1 MEKKRTQFSGKIG
14 FILAAAGS
22 AVGLGNIWR
31 FPYLAAE
38 YGGGTFLFFY
48 ILFAITFGFSLMIA
62 EVALGRKTG
71 RGVVGTFQSLDK
83 RFTFMG
89 WLTMLVP
96 ILTLPYYSVTGGWVM
111 HYGMLF
117 LTGQGAKT
125 AETGFFQSF
134 SANPLWPVFWLCIFV
149 AISCIIVMFGVKKG
163 IERTSKIFLPI
174 LIVLNIA
181 IAIYVMT
188 LPGALDGVLYYITPD
203 FSKLSFGTIIAALGQ
218 LFYSMS
224 LAMGIM
230 FTYGSY
236 LNKKEN
242 LEASVRH
249 IELFDTG
256 IAFLS
261 GLMILPAVFVFSGGD
276 ANVLNSVPSFI
287 YHNAPSIYEH
297 AVWASGRSSLLHSGI
312 FCSIDFS
319 YFVCR
324 NHCFRISGS
333 IWVEANPY
341 LHRYLFWSHCN
352 WFGCCLGIWLVE
364 WSYYIWNEHLRFWTF
379 SQTVF

>member
-1 MEKKRTQFSGKIG
+1 
-14 FILAAAGS
+14 
-22 AVGLGNIWR
+22 
-31 FPYLAAE
+31 
-38 YGGGTFLFFY
+38 
-48 ILFAITFGFSLMIA
+48 
-62 EVALGRKTG
+62 
-71 RGVVGTFQSLDK
+71 
-83 RFTFMG
+83 
-89 WLTMLVP
+89 ML
-96 ILTLPYYSVTGGWVM
+96 
-111 HYGMLF
+111 
-117 LTGQGAKT
+117 
-125 AETGFFQSF
+125 
-134 SANPLWPVFWLCIFV
+134 
-149 AISCIIVMFGVKKG
+149 GVKT

-256 IAFLS
+256 IAFFIRSYDSTRCICIFGRRCKCVKLRFQS
-261 GLMILPAVFVFSGGD
+261 LFITMPQVFMSMPFGQAVGAVFFILVF
-276 ANVLNSVPSFI
+276 
-287 YHNAPSIYEH
+287 
-297 AVWASGRSSLLHSGI
+297 

-364 WSYYIWNEHLRFWTF
+364 WSYYIWNEHLRFSGLF
-379 SQTVF
+379 HKQYFNANLRIVHLYFLRIYCRYQRCCR